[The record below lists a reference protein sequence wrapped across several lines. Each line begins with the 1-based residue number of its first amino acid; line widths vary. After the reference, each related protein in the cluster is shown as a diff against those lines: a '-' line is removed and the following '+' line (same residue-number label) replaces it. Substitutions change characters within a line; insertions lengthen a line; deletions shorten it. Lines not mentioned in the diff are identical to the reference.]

1 MSDLFEV
8 IEDAVT
14 DSETTDTLESTQTDP
29 TPEPTAEV
37 STEGNVE
44 ATETTPEPTPAAAT
58 EVPSPTAV
66 KTDFK
71 PDFDKLIGVSQRT
84 SDGRE
89 NRIPYSRVTKIVGKA
104 VKDAQTAW
112 EKTHLTPTTARAAEY
127 EAKVKDYETRL
138 ERVSQFESVMVNDV
152 EKFLGMLST
161 LPAYKPFFAKIEA
174 AFAGQPQAQTGQPA
188 AAAAQVEDQMPQ
200 PDQTLSDGTTVY
212 SMEGLKALMDWQ
224 AKQVENRVTKQ
235 VEERYRPIESQWQA
249 EQRRAALIPQ
259 VRSQIDEARK
269 WPMFSENEDAIV
281 KALQADPRVSL
292 EGAYRQVVFPRMQ
305 ADRDKMRA
313 ELIRDMKKAPTST
326 SAPASAAKATPTT
339 AAGPRPLEDVINEQ
353 IAKLPGR

>member
-14 DSETTDTLESTQTDP
+14 DSETTEAIDTTQTDS
-29 TPEPTAEV
+29 TSETSAEV
-37 STEGNVE
+37 SAEGNVE
-44 ATETTPEPTPAAAT
+44 ATETTPEPEAQATT

-104 VKDAQTAW
+104 VKDAHTVW

-161 LPAYKPFFAKIEA
+161 LPAYKPFFARIEQ
-174 AFAGQPQAQTGQPA
+174 AFSGQPAQIGQPA
-188 AAAAQVEDQMPQ
+188 ASAAAPEDQMPQ

-249 EQRRAALIPQ
+249 EQRRNALIPQ

-313 ELIRDMKKAPTST
+313 ELIKDMKKAPTST
-326 SAPASAAKATPTT
+326 AAPASTGKATPT
-339 AAGPRPLEDVINEQ
+339 ASAGPRPLEDVINEQ